1 MRHTSSHSKNR
12 RSHHALKSLNVLK
25 DKETGSLRLPH
36 RVDEAT
42 GMYRGKQIFTVKT
55 KAIKDEKGNKKVEH
69 PKDHVHDSEP
79 AKKEKA
85 SVLEKFS
92 ISRPRSRSGMGGTS
106 GGK

>member
-12 RSHHALKSLNVLK
+12 RSHHALSTLTVLK
-25 DKETGSLRLPH
+25 DENGKTRLPH

-42 GMYRGKQIFTVKT
+42 GMYRGKQIFAP
-55 KAIKDEKGNKKVEH
+55 KAKKVSAEKVRKVEH

-79 AKKEKA
+79 VNQAKT

-92 ISRPRSRSGMGGTS
+92 AMRPRSRSGMGGTA
-106 GGK
+106 G